1 LLVDIKTY
9 KCYNLDVGSKLKKVE
24 NIERRIVTM
33 DNQLLTQDTIV
44 YDKSTVTENTIRFSK
59 DSFRTY
65 TPVEPEYVLK
75 VNNINDSSIAKELS
89 KHSKV
94 SKNPNNLPA
103 VRKNVSMKKVKK
115 IIALTF
121 LFVSA
126 FSVAAI
132 IGYNVTFM
140 LFTIK

>member
-1 LLVDIKTY
+1 
-9 KCYNLDVGSKLKKVE
+9 
-24 NIERRIVTM
+24 M